1 MSAEEI
7 RKETAAQKEK
17 NESFREYQA
26 ILGSIAGE
34 LGKQKS
40 EVQKA
45 KKEYNSLISIAK
57 QLATQ
62 EEGITRLS
70 DKKLNT
76 LQETAVENVKMLGI
90 QAEQLAL
97 KGAETKEEKALLA
110 AASQKFQIEKD
121 LLGDIDANVRARKES
136 NRALGVAGNALKGLA
151 AISPGFAKALK
162 IDQINADMEKFA
174 DKASD
179 GGKKVSR
186 LATLGVAM
194 KSAFNNLGET
204 LTDPTVILGTLIKG
218 FKEVDKAAVDF
229 QRTTGEAGNSISVAV
244 DSTNYGLV
252 TMVDYLKAANAL
264 SISIGMNARKIF
276 SPEDL
281 QEASL
286 IETSMGMTAD
296 QANQLAKFSKGN
308 NKSLKAN
315 NEALVA
321 GVNSYNAQNKGGILA
336 KGVLED
342 IASVSV
348 DIGILYTG
356 FPEKLGA
363 AGAAA
368 AAMGTDLAGVKKLA
382 EGLLDFES
390 SIAAEIE
397 AELLTGK
404 QLNLEKARQF
414 ALSGD
419 LEGVG
424 KELMNQGITSASFSK
439 MNLIQQK
446 AQAKALGMSTEE
458 MAKML
463 MQQNLSL
470 GMSEAGL
477 SAAEKQTLEGMKAK
491 EASKQMEAAMSKIS
505 QALAPIVGI
514 FASVVT
520 FIAKII
526 SYKPV
531 LFTLMAVF
539 AASKMKNIGAAFGDI
554 KDSLGGAV
562 DNMKSLKD
570 GVVSLA
576 SGEGAGKLKES
587 LGLGEKVV
595 EKTEE
600 LPEMPEAP
608 EGGIGEK
615 LKEFLTGLS
624 DGLKKMG
631 RKGVIKGALASLI
644 AAPGMIALGLAAP
657 ALAILAMIPG
667 EALHQSLKGLG
678 KGLSALGTSLMGP
691 QLLGLALGLGIL
703 TASMI
708 GIGYALKLAAPGIEA
723 FGVVITSIFSGVGA
737 VVTAVA
743 DGFVK
748 LMGAITME
756 NIGPLMLL
764 GPALLGISVG
774 LASMAVSGIMA
785 LPAIAGLVALSLV
798 AAPLIRLAEL
808 GVIGDGG
815 GGGDN
820 EDDGSSIIAE
830 KLDQL
835 IAIVE
840 KGGDVL
846 LDGNKVGR
854 NLAIASSKIG

>member
-40 EVQKA
+40 EVQQA
-45 KKEYNSLISIAK
+45 KKEYNSLISISK

-76 LQETAVENVKMLGI
+76 LQETAAENVRMLGI

-97 KGAETKEEKALLA
+97 KGAETEEEKSLLA
-110 AASQKFQIEKD
+110 AASQNFQLEKD
-121 LLGDIDANVRARKES
+121 LLGGINANVSARKES
-136 NRALGVAGNALKGLA
+136 NRALGVAGNALKGLE

-162 IDQINADMEKFA
+162 IDKINEEMQKFA
-174 DKASD
+174 DKAAE
-179 GGKKVSR
+179 GGGKVSR
-186 LATLGVAM
+186 LATLGVGM
-194 KSAFNNLGET
+194 KSAFSNLGET
-204 LTDPTVILGTLIKG
+204 LTDPSVILGSLIKG

-229 QRTTGEAGNSISVAV
+229 QRTTGEAGNSISVGV
-244 DSTNYGLV
+244 DSMNFGFV

-264 SISIGMNARKIF
+264 SKDLGMNARKIF
-276 SPEDL
+276 GPEDI
-281 QEASL
+281 QEASI
-286 IETSMGMTAD
+286 IEHKMGMTAD
-296 QANQLAKFSKGN
+296 QANQLAKFSAGN

-368 AAMGTDLAGVKKLA
+368 AAMGTNLAGVKKLA
-382 EGLLDFES
+382 EGLLDFEN
-390 SIAAEIE
+390 SIAKEME

-419 LEGVG
+419 LEGVS
-424 KELMNQGITSASFSK
+424 KELMNQGITQASFGK
-439 MNLIQQK
+439 MNLFAQK
-446 AQAKALGMSTEE
+446 AQAEALGMSTEE

-463 MQQNLSL
+463 MQQGLSL
-470 GMSEAGL
+470 DMSEEGL
-477 SAAEKQTLEGMKAK
+477 SAAQKQTLEGMKAQ
-491 EASKQMEAAMSKIS
+491 EASKSMEDAMAKIS

-520 FIAKII
+520 FIAKIV

-531 LFTLMAVF
+531 LIALMAAF
-539 AASKMKNIGAAFGDI
+539 ALSKMKAVSAAFGGI

-562 DNMKSLKD
+562 DNMKSLKE
-570 GVVSLA
+570 GLGSVI
-576 SGEGAGKLKES
+576 SGGGTDKLKES
-587 LGLGEKVV
+587 LGFGEKIAG
-595 EKTEE
+595 KTDE
-600 LPEMPEAP
+600 LPELPESPEA
-608 EGGIGEK
+608 GIGEK
-615 LKEFLTGLS
+615 IKDFLTGLS

-631 RKGVIKGALASLI
+631 RKGVIKGALALI
-644 AAPGMIALGLAAP
+644 PAAIGLIALGIATP

-667 EALHQSLKGLG
+667 PALQASLTGLG
-678 KGLSALGTSLMGP
+678 AGLSALGTSLMGP

-703 TASMI
+703 TVSMI

-723 FGVVITSIFSGVGA
+723 FGVVITSIFAGVGT
-737 VVTAVA
+737 VITAVA

-748 LMGAITME
+748 LMGAISME
-756 NIGPLMLL
+756 NIGPLLLL
-764 GPALLGISVG
+764 GPALLGISAG
-774 LASMAVSGIMA
+774 LASMAVTGIMA

-815 GGGDN
+815 GRGDEGN
-820 EDDGSSIIAE
+820 NKDSMIAD

-835 IAIVE
+835 IAVVE
-840 KGGDVL
+840 RGGDIF
-846 LDGNKVGR
+846 LDGAKVGR

>member
-40 EVQKA
+40 EVQQA
-45 KKEYNSLISIAK
+45 KKQYNSLISISK

-76 LQETAVENVKMLGI
+76 LQETAAENVRMLGI

-97 KGAETKEEKALLA
+97 KGAETKEEEALLA
-110 AASQKFQIEKD
+110 AASQNFQIEKD
-121 LLGDIDANVRARKES
+121 LLGDINANVSARKES
-136 NRALGVAGNALKGLA
+136 NRALGVAGNALKGLE

-162 IDQINADMEKFA
+162 IDKINEEMQKFA
-174 DKASD
+174 DKASE
-179 GGKKVSR
+179 GGEKVSR
-186 LATLGVAM
+186 LATLGVGM
-194 KSAFNNLGET
+194 KSAFSNLGET
-204 LTDPTVILGTLIKG
+204 LTDPSVILGSLIKG

-229 QRTTGEAGNSISVAV
+229 QRTTGEAGNSISVGV
-244 DSTNYGLV
+244 DSMNFGLV
-252 TMVDYLKAANAL
+252 TMVDYLEAANAL
-264 SISIGMNARKIF
+264 SKDLGMNARKIF
-276 SPEDL
+276 SPEDIK
-281 QEASL
+281 EASI
-286 IETSMGMTAD
+286 IEHKMGMTAD
-296 QANQLAKFSKGN
+296 QANQLAKFSAGN

-368 AAMGTDLAGVKKLA
+368 AAMGTNLAGVKKLA
-382 EGLLDFES
+382 EGLLDFEN
-390 SIAAEIE
+390 SIAKEME

-414 ALSGD
+414 ALSND
-419 LEGVG
+419 LEGVS
-424 KELMNQGITSASFSK
+424 KELMNQGITQASFSK
-439 MNLIQQK
+439 MNAFAQK
-446 AQAKALGMSTEE
+446 AQAEALGMSTEE

-463 MQQNLSL
+463 MQQGLSL
-470 GMSEAGL
+470 DMSEEGL
-477 SAAEKQTLEGMKAK
+477 SAAQKQTLEGMKAK
-491 EASKQMEAAMSKIS
+491 EASKKMEAAMAKIS

-520 FIAKII
+520 FIAKIV

-531 LFTLMAVF
+531 LISLMAAF
-539 AASKMKNIGAAFGDI
+539 ALSKMKSVGAAFGGI

-562 DNMKSLKD
+562 DNMKSLKE
-570 GVVSLA
+570 GLGSVVS
-576 SGEGAGKLKES
+576 GGGTDKLKES
-587 LGLGEKVV
+587 LGFGEKVV
-595 EKTEE
+595 EKTDKLPE
-600 LPEMPEAP
+600 LPESPEA
-608 EGGIGEK
+608 GIGEK
-615 LKEFLTGLS
+615 IKDFLTGLS

-631 RKGVIKGALASLI
+631 RKGVIKGALATLLV
-644 AAPGMIALGLAAP
+644 APGMIALGLAAP
-657 ALAILAMIPG
+657 ALALLAMIPG
-667 EALHQSLKGLG
+667 PALQASLTGLG
-678 KGLSALGTSLMGP
+678 AGLSALGTSLMGP

-723 FGVVITSIFSGVGA
+723 FGVVITSIFAGVGT

-764 GPALLGISVG
+764 GPALLGISAG
-774 LASMAVSGIMA
+774 LASMAITGIMA

-815 GGGDN
+815 GRGGE
-820 EDDGSSIIAE
+820 EDDGNSMIAD

-840 KGGDVL
+840 KGGDIF